1 MTTVGRIDFANLR
14 IGARVRLDNGPDM
27 PPTSCE
33 VMDKVCE
40 HPGVQTVL
48 VRIGSEARKNLRYV
62 SAGDLMEE
70 RQ

>member
-1 MTTVGRIDFANLR
+1 MTAVGRIDFSSLR

>member
-1 MTTVGRIDFANLR
+1 MTAVGRIDFSSLR
-14 IGARVRLDNGPDM
+14 IGARVRLDNGPDA
-27 PPTSCE
+27 PPTSCV

-62 SAGDLMEE
+62 AAVHLREV
-70 RQ
+70 RR

>member
-1 MTTVGRIDFANLR
+1 MSAVKRVDFKKLR
-14 IGARVRLDNGPDM
+14 IGARVRIDNGPDM

-48 VRIGSEARKNLRYV
+48 VRIGSGARKNLRYV

-70 RQ
+70 RK

>member
-1 MTTVGRIDFANLR
+1 MTAVGRIDFSSLR
-14 IGARVRLDNGPDM
+14 IGARVRIDNGQDM

>member
-1 MTTVGRIDFANLR
+1 MTAVGRIDFSSLR
-14 IGARVRLDNGPDM
+14 IGARVWLDNGPDM